1 MKDLSLLQSTDGK
14 NYGNFNDLIIDNFDI
29 GLVDGTQR
37 IQQQICKFL
46 LTEFGSV
53 PLFPNYGTIISSLL
67 NNRINETTIS
77 QIKDEVDSGLKYVKS
92 MNNANNE
99 TLNIDKVIGENFS
112 IVDARTIQITLA
124 ILLTDGTY
132 LQIIQPA
139 MVK

>member
-1 MKDLSLLQSTDGK
+1 
-14 NYGNFNDLIIDNFDI
+14 
-29 GLVDGTQR
+29 
-37 IQQQICKFL
+37 

>member
-1 MKDLSLLQSTDGK
+1 
-14 NYGNFNDLIIDNFDI
+14 
-29 GLVDGTQR
+29 
-37 IQQQICKFL
+37 
-46 LTEFGSV
+46 
-53 PLFPNYGTIISSLL
+53 
-67 NNRINETTIS
+67 
-77 QIKDEVDSGLKYVKS
+77 